1 MYRLRICKFKQI
13 NVLAMQL
20 PIKGIIPPVITPLNN
35 YNELDVQGLH
45 NLIEHL
51 ISGRV
56 HGLFLLGTNGE
67 APSLSYKLRKDFIK
81 LTCDLVNHRVPVLV
95 GISDTSFAGSLDI
108 AEYSKACGADAVVVA
123 PPYYYPVAE
132 EELINYFESLTTRLY
147 LPFLLY
153 NMPSHTK
160 VNLSLETVKIV
171 KEMGAIGIKDSS
183 GDMFF
188 LYSLIEEFRNS
199 PNFSIFTG
207 TELFLPETI
216 RYGGHGAVAGGAN
229 IFPELFVNLY
239 EASLSDDYETIAR
252 LRKKVIMLY
261 DTIYKVGKFTSRITK
276 GIKCS
281 LSEMGICSDYM
292 APPFCSFNSTERKMI
307 EECLKELNKV
317 N

>member
-1 MYRLRICKFKQI
+1 
-13 NVLAMQL
+13 MQFPL
-20 PIKGIIPPVITPLNN
+20 KGIIPPVITPLNN
-35 YNELDVQGLH
+35 YYELDVEGLH
-45 NLIEHL
+45 NLVEHL
-51 ISGRV
+51 ISGKV

-108 AEYSKACGADAVVVA
+108 SEYSKACGADAVVVA
-123 PPYYYPVAE
+123 PPYYFPVAE
-132 EELINYFESLTTRLY
+132 EELINYFEALTTRLD

-160 VNLSLETVKIV
+160 VSLSIETVKRV

-188 LYSLIEEFRNS
+188 LYSLIEEFIDS
-199 PNFSIFTG
+199 PDFSIFTG

-229 IFPELFVNLY
+229 IFPELFVKLY
-239 EASLSDDYETIAR
+239 EASINNDSETIAR

-261 DTIYKVGKFTSRITK
+261 DTIYKVGRFTSRITK

-281 LSEMGICSDYM
+281 LSVMGVCSDYM
-292 APPFCSFNSTERKMI
+292 APPFCNFNSTERKEI
-307 EECLKELNKV
+307 EEHLKDISKV